1 MRRNQNSQYIKSIKK
16 QIIFILL
23 VSPLIFIYTCKSVNG
38 PQTSD
43 DKNQGSQWNLVW
55 QDEFDTS
62 QIDVTKWNFEIGARG
77 WGNDELEFYTN
88 RRENAYIENGQLVIE
103 ARNDDYQGNAYT
115 SARMTTKNKGD
126 WRYGRIEVRA
136 RLPRGQ
142 GLWPAIWMMP
152 TDSYYGGWAASG
164 EIDIME
170 LLGNDENTVYGTIHY
185 GGSSPANVHSGA
197 EYRLSQAPNFA
208 DGFHTFA
215 LEWDSTKISW
225 FVDDSLYEEQSTWY
239 TASHAFPAPFDKRF
253 YLILNVAVG
262 GKWPGYPEA
271 STTFPQKMKVDY
283 IRVYARNPDYQINKG
298 LSK

>member
-1 MRRNQNSQYIKSIKK
+1 M
-16 QIIFILL
+16 L
-23 VSPLIFIYTCKSVNG
+23 VSPLIFICTCKSVNG
-38 PQTSD
+38 PQTGD
-43 DKNQGSQWNLVW
+43 DKNQGSQWNMVW
-55 QDEFDTS
+55 QDEFNTS
-62 QIDVTKWNFEIGARG
+62 QIDVTKWNFEIGAGG

-88 RRENAYIENGQLVIE
+88 RRENAYIEDGQLVIE
-103 ARNDDYQGNAYT
+103 ARKDNYQGNTYT
-115 SARMTTKNKGD
+115 SARMTTRNKGD
-126 WRYGRIEVRA
+126 WLYGRVEVRA

-170 LLGNDENTVYGTIHY
+170 LLGNDVNTVYGTIHY
-185 GGSSPANVHSGA
+185 GGSFPANVHSGA
-197 EYRLSQAPNFA
+197 QYKLSQAPNFT

-225 FVDDSLYEEQSTWY
+225 FVDDSLYQEQGNWY
-239 TASHAFPAPFDKRF
+239 TESDAFPAPFDKRF

-262 GKWPGYPEA
+262 GKWPGYPDA
-271 STTFPQKMKVDY
+271 STTFPQKRQVDY